1 MKYRLIRN
9 VLNKSDVDF
18 YSSGG
23 MGFKATPDVLEID
36 YSENE
41 QQGLC
46 IRHVVYVGGAHTLP
60 HMVRDLG
67 EYYEVATS
75 FKVHRVDKKDVEII
89 ERSPQ

>member
-18 YSSGG
+18 YTRAG
-23 MGFKATPDVLEID
+23 MGLKATPDVLEVD

-46 IRHVVYVGGAHTLP
+46 IRYVVYVGGTHTPP
-60 HMVRDLG
+60 HVVRDLG

-75 FKVHRVDKKDVEII
+75 FKPHRVDKKDVEVL
-89 ERSPQ
+89 ERAPL

>member
-18 YSSGG
+18 YSRGG

-46 IRHVVYVGGAHTLP
+46 IRYVVYVGGAHTLP
-60 HMVRDLG
+60 HMLRDLG

-75 FKVHRVDKKDVEII
+75 FKLHRVDKKDVDII
-89 ERSPQ
+89 ERPPL